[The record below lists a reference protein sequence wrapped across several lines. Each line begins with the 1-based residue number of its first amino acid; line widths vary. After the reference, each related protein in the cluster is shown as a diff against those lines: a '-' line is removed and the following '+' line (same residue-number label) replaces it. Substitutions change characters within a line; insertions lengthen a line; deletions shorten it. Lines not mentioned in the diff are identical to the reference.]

1 MRASYSRPTPAGLQ
15 LVLSATHLESNSPFG
30 KSSGNPSPQIPSGKA
45 EGSSGR
51 EEAVTRI
58 GRRVRF
64 VPRSRYSI
72 TDSKHGGDV
81 VGEGVQVGYHTRKHD
96 GVDAALRG
104 ARPDASEEL
113 VAELSGRVLAAS
125 RRPSPRAHR
134 GSRVAFALALSVFML
149 GTFASFGGLGYAAT
163 TQAQQSQ
170 KQSATADDCDDANG
184 KQSAAGKQYCE
195 EKLPDLT
202 TVAPLTPPS
211 ASAGVAGQ
219 STGPQAASDT
229 LPFTGYG
236 LGGTALVGSLLLALG
251 VFFRRRE
258 ARE

>member
-1 MRASYSRPTPAGLQ
+1 MGDR
-15 LVLSATHLESNSPFG
+15 
-30 KSSGNPSPQIPSGKA
+30 
-45 EGSSGR
+45 
-51 EEAVTRI
+51 TR
-58 GRRVRF
+58 R
-64 VPRSRYSI
+64 
-72 TDSKHGGDV
+72 HN
-81 VGEGVQVGYHTRKHD
+81 
-96 GVDAALRG
+96 GVDSALRG

-125 RRPSPRAHR
+125 HRTSPRAHR

-163 TQAQQSQ
+163 TQAQESQ

-202 TVAPLTPPS
+202 VAPLTPPS
-211 ASAGVAGQ
+211 ASVGVAAQ
-219 STGPQAASDT
+219 STPPQSTSDT

>member
-1 MRASYSRPTPAGLQ
+1 M
-15 LVLSATHLESNSPFG
+15 
-30 KSSGNPSPQIPSGKA
+30 
-45 EGSSGR
+45 
-51 EEAVTRI
+51 
-58 GRRVRF
+58 
-64 VPRSRYSI
+64 
-72 TDSKHGGDV
+72 
-81 VGEGVQVGYHTRKHD
+81 GYHTRKHD

-134 GSRVAFALALSVFML
+134 GSRVMFALALSVFML

-219 STGPQAASDT
+219 STAPQASNDT

-236 LGGTALVGSLLLALG
+236 LGGTALIGSMLLALG